1 MEETKE
7 QQSLHRF
14 LQFGIYLS
22 VALDVLLFV
31 YAYKI
36 TDNATS
42 VHYGL
47 SHFLERMAR
56 MIIYNHPLN
65 SKLFTLILICLVS
78 VGTLS
83 RKKKDLN
90 PKNSIV
96 YPLTAGLLI
105 FIGGLWFYE
114 KTAGVLLP
122 YTNWY
127 DIGYIASAFL
137 GAILIH
143 VAMDNVS
150 KIISSNLGKDKW
162 NVEGESFMQATKPKI
177 TPYAVNIPTLFY
189 YKKKVRKGY
198 IVLENVF
205 RGTLLC
211 GVPGS
216 GKSFGVVMPVIRQF
230 LANGFTLCLY
240 DFKFPDLGK
249 VAYYHYLL
257 AKQNGKCKN
266 YEFHVVN
273 LSEPEKSRRLN
284 PWRSAYL
291 STLADASE
299 TAEGLVEAMKKG
311 DKSGGSDQFFTQSAI
326 NFLASCIYF
335 FSKYNGG
342 QYSSFPHVLAF
353 LNLSYEDI
361 FSTLFSNKELASL
374 LSPFMTAYKAR
385 AFDQLEGQVGTLK
398 IFISRLATKETFWV
412 FSGDDFD
419 LKISD
424 PAHPGVL
431 VLANDPNTQSIN
443 SACYSVILNRIT
455 RLVNSR
461 GNIPVG
467 LVIDEAPTLYCHKIE
482 NLIAQARSNLTA
494 VLLGLQELPQLKQQ
508 YGKETA
514 ATITAVVGN
523 VLSGSVRNKET
534 LEWLER
540 LFGKVK
546 QVGES
551 LSIDRTKTS
560 VSLNEKLEPLIPAG
574 KIASLKAGEMVGILA
589 ADAVEKFT
597 GQYETSAVNCR
608 INLDLKAIKKE
619 EQAYRELPVYYD
631 FKGRKEEVL
640 LQNFN
645 KINSEVQEMVR
656 QFKPMAA
663 PQPAPTSKGSMKPGF
678 KK

>member
-22 VALDVLLFV
+22 VALDILLFV
-31 YAYKI
+31 YAHKI
-36 TDNATS
+36 IGNAAS
-42 VHYGL
+42 VRYGL
-47 SHFLERMAR
+47 SHFLERIDR
-56 MIIYNHPLN
+56 IIIYHHPLN

-90 PKNSIV
+90 PKNAIA
-96 YPLTAGLLI
+96 YPLAAGLLI
-105 FIGGLWFYE
+105 FMGGLWFYGQNGKE
-114 KTAGVLLP
+114 IFPNTSWFDAGYL
-122 YTNWY
+122 
-127 DIGYIASAFL
+127 ACAFF
-137 GAILIH
+137 GATLIH

-162 NVEGESFMQATKPKI
+162 NIEGESFMQATKPKI

-273 LSEPEKSRRLN
+273 LSEPERSRRLN
-284 PWRSAYL
+284 PWRAAYL
-291 STLADASE
+291 TTLADASE

-353 LNLSYEDI
+353 LNLSYEGI

-631 FKGRKEEVL
+631 F
-640 LQNFN
+640 
-645 KINSEVQEMVR
+645 
-656 QFKPMAA
+656 
-663 PQPAPTSKGSMKPGF
+663 
-678 KK
+678 

>member
-22 VALDVLLFV
+22 VVFDVLLFV
-31 YAYKI
+31 YARKI
-36 TDNATS
+36 TGTAIS
-42 VHYGL
+42 EHYGL
-47 SHFLERMAR
+47 SHFLERMAKI
-56 MIIYNHPLN
+56 IIYKDPLN
-65 SKLFTLILICLVS
+65 SRLFTLILICLVS

-105 FIGGLWFYE
+105 FIGGLWFYG
-114 KTAGVLLP
+114 KSGGIVFP
-122 YTNWY
+122 HTNWY
-127 DIGYIASAFL
+127 DIGYITSAFL
-137 GAILIH
+137 GAIVVHI
-143 VAMDNVS
+143 AMDNVS

-162 NVEGESFMQATKPKI
+162 NVEGESFMQATKPKL

-230 LANGFTLCLY
+230 MALEFTLCLY

-257 AKQNGKCKN
+257 AKQKGKCRN

-273 LSEPEKSRRLN
+273 LSEPEKSRRVN
-284 PWRSAYL
+284 PWRAAYL

-424 PAHPGVL
+424 QAHPGVL

-546 QVGES
+546 QLGES

-619 EQAYRELPVYYD
+619 EQAYRELPFYYD

-645 KINSEVQEMVR
+645 KINCEVQEMVR

>member
-22 VALDVLLFV
+22 VAFDILLFV
-31 YAYKI
+31 YAHKI
-36 TDNATS
+36 IGNAAS
-42 VHYGL
+42 VRYGL
-47 SHFLERMAR
+47 SHFLERIDR
-56 MIIYNHPLN
+56 IIIYHHPLN

-105 FIGGLWFYE
+105 FIGGLWFYG
-114 KTAGVLLP
+114 KTAGVPLP
-122 YTNWY
+122 NTNWY

-189 YKKKVRKGY
+189 YKKKVHKGY

-230 LANGFTLCLY
+230 LANSFTLCLY

-284 PWRSAYL
+284 PWRAAYL

-608 INLDLKAIKKE
+608 IHLDLKAIKKE
-619 EQAYRELPVYYD
+619 EQAYRELPAYYD

-678 KK
+678 RK